1 MMKFHA
7 AKRTVLLVM
16 AAAGPASAANGEMGT
31 GVPSFG
37 LYGAATGD
45 QAIVWSLSGA
55 SIPFPTGCDYVT
67 LKPQTLGSDAY
78 KAAIATLLAARLSNR
93 PVRLYSHAER
103 DGGCGVDYVQLY

>member
-1 MMKFHA
+1 MTKFHSA
-7 AKRTVLLVM
+7 RTTMLLVL
-16 AAAGPASAANGEMGT
+16 AAAGHASAANGEMGT

-45 QAIVWSLSGA
+45 RAVVGSLSDA
-55 SIPFPTGCDYVT
+55 SIPFPTGCDSLT
-67 LKPQTLGSDAY
+67 LTPQTLGSAAY

-93 PVRLYSHAER
+93 PVRLYAHADR